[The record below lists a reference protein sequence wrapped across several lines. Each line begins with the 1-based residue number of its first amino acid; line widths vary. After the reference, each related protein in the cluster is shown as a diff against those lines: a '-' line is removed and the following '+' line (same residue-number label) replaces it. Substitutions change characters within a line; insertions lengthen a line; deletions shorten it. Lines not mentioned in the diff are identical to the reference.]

1 MATRSEEAS
10 VGTPERL
17 IDAALALYREG
28 GWQGASLAAIAGRV
42 GMTTGAIYAHFK
54 GKNELFVAVCEAQFR
69 EMARELEARMAEASD
84 PLARLEVLRAWFAA
98 RGERAGVR
106 LIYDLWHQATEYP
119 RLRKQ
124 LADVYDAMTADVEAA
139 VARELGPFLAMA
151 GVSAKTVAILGTA
164 LMEGMLLRQF
174 LSQSNESLDAVFD
187 LVARFIVPF
196 ASRRPDGSD

>member
-1 MATRSEEAS
+1 MTAPREDAPA
-10 VGTPERL
+10 GTAERL

-28 GWQGASLAAIAGRV
+28 GWQGASLAAIAARV

-54 GKNELFVAVCEAQFR
+54 GKNELFVAVCAAQFQD
-69 EMARELEARMAEASD
+69 MARELETRMAEAAG
-84 PLARLEVLRAWFAA
+84 PMARLEVLRGWFAA

-124 LADVYDAMTADVEAA
+124 LADVYEAMTADVERA
-139 VARELGPFLAMA
+139 VKRELGPFLAMA
-151 GVSAKTVAILGTA
+151 GVSAHTVAILGTA

-196 ASRRPDGSD
+196 VASGSPSSR